1 MTPAVSTSHDEPQ
14 AAADALQPDL
24 FDAWPAPMAAVTT
37 PQPPPGAP
45 PQPFPQSPPEYPD
58 NVPPEIEEP
67 QVPGENQPMRDPQ
80 GPPPD
85 IIALH

>member
-14 AAADALQPDL
+14 AAAGALQPDL

>member
-1 MTPAVSTSHDEPQ
+1 MTPAVSALRVPSPL
-14 AAADALQPDL
+14 AASVRAHGQFTAR
-24 FDAWPAPMAAVTT
+24 PAASLNAVTP
-37 PQPPPGAP
+37 PQPTPGA
-45 PQPFPQSPPEYPD
+45 PQPFPHSPPEYPD

-67 QVPGENQPMRDPQ
+67 EVPGENEPMRDPQ

>member
-1 MTPAVSTSHDEPQ
+1 MTQPPAFASLDPSTPADP
-14 AAADALQPDL
+14 LQPDL
-24 FDAWPAPMAAVTT
+24 FDSWPAPMAAVTP
-37 PQPPPGAP
+37 PQPVPGT

-67 QVPGENQPMRDPQ
+67 EVPGENQPIRDPQ